1 MIFVFKIIF
10 YRKNKI
16 KDFIFYRSPPQNL
29 VFNTTVITMFN
40 ITLKDNEDNEQYVL
54 KAIQCGVD
62 CLQYASNRLQGD
74 KAIVSASI
82 KCFSNSFKYASNEIK
97 NDPKFIVRELKNNM
111 YILPHISDK
120 LKEDNEFILYI
131 LEKCRPKRLHFDFYI
146 YVVSCIPDK
155 LRKDEDFLLEL
166 FKIHAYF
173 FKLLPITLRADRPIV
188 IDAIKQRVDNLQY
201 ASDEL
206 INKESIIL
214 LSIKYSFCCRSWIC
228 QYTPYLGK
236 TEPEW
241 LCYFCDFYKKT
252 QSELI
257 IILRES
263 KLTLS
268 DAGAKLFT
276 VNKEFDENTNSYIIN
291 MRAMDG
297 NEYTISN
304 IDSDITVNELA
315 NKLYHLDNSH
325 NNIVFINENG
335 DTFSLV
341 NFNEKI
347 INLI

>member
-1 MIFVFKIIF
+1 M
-10 YRKNKI
+10 
-16 KDFIFYRSPPQNL
+16 
-29 VFNTTVITMFN
+29 TFN
-40 ITLKDNEDNEQYVL
+40 ITLKDNEQYVL
-54 KAIQCGVD
+54 KAIQWGVD

-74 KAIVSASI
+74 KAIVSAAI
-82 KCFSNSFKYASNEIK
+82 KSGFSDSFKYASNEIR
-97 NDPKFIVRELKNNM
+97 NDPEFILRELKNSI

-120 LKEDNEFILYI
+120 LKEDTEFILYV
-131 LEKCRPKRLHFDFYI
+131 LKKCRPKRLYHYAFYI
-146 YVVSCIPDK
+146 YVVSCISDK

-166 FKIHAYF
+166 FKMHDYF
-173 FKLLPITLRADRPIV
+173 FKLLPMTLRADRPIV
-188 IDAIKQRVDNLQY
+188 LDAIKQNVYNLQY
-201 ASDEL
+201 ASDKL

-214 LSIKYSFCCRSWIC
+214 LSIKYGFCCKALMC
-228 QYTPYLGK
+228 QYTTYLGK

-252 QSELI
+252 QSELL
-257 IILRES
+257 IILKES

-335 DTFSLV
+335 DTFDLV